1 MKRLILFLI
10 AAVFIMQLSSC
21 AIHRKFP
28 FICFKKECVLG
39 QLGYYSARESFKRA
53 KTNAS
58 VRKHKRI
65 VKRNVR
71 RGRKGLD
78 PPYDLVKEKKQAD
91 SLTYLGGFAGI
102 CKEIKMVFIEPL
114 KRDSVLM
121 TYKFDQ
127 KDISPDG
134 KKIIKELVDKIG
146 ASSLSQILIINC
158 HKRSVLSEYE
168 MVWMD
173 ERVRKIK
180 KYLKTIGIEEIK
192 VFVDE

>member
-1 MKRLILFLI
+1 MKKIILLFLACLFLSLI
-10 AAVFIMQLSSC
+10 SSC

-53 KTNAS
+53 KINAS

-78 PPYDLVKEKKQAD
+78 PPYDLAKEKKQAD
-91 SLTYLGGFAGI
+91 SLTYQGGFAGI
-102 CKEIKMVFIEPL
+102 CKEIKMVFLEST
-114 KRDSVLM
+114 KRDSVLI
-121 TYKFDQ
+121 TYKFEQ
-127 KDISPDG
+127 KDISPEG

-146 ASSLSQILIINC
+146 PHSFTGITIFNC
-158 HKRSVLSEYE
+158 HKKSVLSEYE
-168 MVWMD
+168 VVWMD

-180 KYLKTIGIEEIK
+180 KYLKSIGIENLK